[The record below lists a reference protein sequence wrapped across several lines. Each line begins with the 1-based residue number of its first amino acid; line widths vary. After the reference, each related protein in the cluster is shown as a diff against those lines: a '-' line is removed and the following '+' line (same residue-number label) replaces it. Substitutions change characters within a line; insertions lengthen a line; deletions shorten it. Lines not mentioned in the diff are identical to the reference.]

1 MPVIDCHQHFW
12 EFGKRVHKFPQAVGA
27 RLDRSFTPDDLRPQ
41 LKAAGVDATVLVQSL
56 NDVDETREF
65 LGLSR
70 TVDYVAGVVGWVP
83 LTDLPACAAALDDLR
98 SLGNLVGIR
107 PLIAYES
114 DPEWLLQPSVRQSLE
129 LVAKAGLVFEAIP
142 VNERQFESV
151 LTVARDMPQLTVVLN
166 HLGNPPVPEKGWEP
180 WATFIKRAAALSNM
194 SVKLS
199 AGLAL
204 VVRWQW
210 STADIRRYANHVLQ
224 SFGAER
230 VMAGSNWP
238 VVVLGGEFGEV
249 WHGIT
254 DLISGLSPRDREA
267 VLGGTAQSIYG
278 L

>member
-1 MPVIDCHQHFW
+1 
-12 EFGKRVHKFPQAVGA
+12 
-27 RLDRSFTPDDLRPQ
+27 
-41 LKAAGVDATVLVQSL
+41 
-56 NDVDETREF
+56 
-65 LGLSR
+65 
-70 TVDYVAGVVGWVP
+70 
-83 LTDLPACAAALDDLR
+83 
-98 SLGNLVGIR
+98 
-107 PLIAYES
+107 
-114 DPEWLLQPSVRQSLE
+114 LQPSVRPSLE